1 MGTETVVQQIAK
13 ALEDEAQLDAISLD
27 FKRAFDVVPTER
39 LLLKLNYYGVR
50 KLLPC
55 TLL

>member
-27 FKRAFDVVPTER
+27 FKRDFDVVPTER
-39 LLLKLNYYGVR
+39 LLLRPDHTGIFSFSR
-50 KLLPC
+50 HF
-55 TLL
+55 